1 MYREN
6 SIAAVVPAHNE
17 ETQIGRVIETMP
29 EFVDKIIVVDDR
41 SRDNTAGVVGRYEE
55 TDERVVLIRHDVNQG
70 VGGAIATGY
79 KWARDH
85 EYDVAVVMAGDG
97 QMDPADLPALLDPIV
112 NGEADYSK
120 GNRLLDGS
128 VFREMPKIRYLGNA
142 ALSMLTKIASG
153 YWQVADSQNGYTAIN
168 LAALK
173 RIRWDEMYK
182 RYGQPNDLLVK
193 LNVHGFR
200 VTDVYMKP
208 VYNVGERSGISIPR
222 VTLTIGWL
230 LLRLFLWRVK
240 EKYIIRDFHPLV
252 FFYLLGFGL
261 LGCCG
266 LLAVKLVYLWVEMGF
281 APQMTTLAL
290 LFSFSMGFQSLF
302 FAMWFDKETANQGAA
317 YGGSARRTGPNTRDR
332 KRRRRLR
339 GSTVKIR
346 VSDGVVVA
354 ARFASDGIGEEEVL
368 AALEAAKSR
377 IQARPRSRAA

>member
-266 LLAVKLVYLWVEMGF
+266 LLAVKLVYLWVEMGY

-317 YGGSARRTGPNTRDR
+317 YGGSARRTGPNTQGR

>member
-266 LLAVKLVYLWVEMGF
+266 LLAVKLVYLWVEMGY
-281 APQMTTLAL
+281 AP
-290 LFSFSMGFQSLF
+290 LF